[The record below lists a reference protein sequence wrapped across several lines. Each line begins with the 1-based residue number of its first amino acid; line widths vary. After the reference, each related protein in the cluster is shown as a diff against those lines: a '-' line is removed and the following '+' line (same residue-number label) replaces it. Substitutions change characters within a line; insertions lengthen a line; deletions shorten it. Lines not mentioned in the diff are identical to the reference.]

1 MNPDSKKVSKS
12 MSYVLR
18 HKPDA
23 IGITLDP
30 NGWVDVDVL
39 IAAFQRNGKRYTP
52 KTTQNHFDFYLLP
65 QLTRRV
71 KCEHQS
77 AFFSDIY

>member
-1 MNPDSKKVSKS
+1 MNPDIKKVSKS

-39 IAAFQRNGKRYTP
+39 IAAFQRNGKRYTRESIDR
-52 KTTQNHFDFYLLP
+52 HMIII
-65 QLTRRV
+65 
-71 KCEHQS
+71 S
-77 AFFSDIY
+77 M